1 MNSDRAN
8 SAVLSAV
15 VPAAGMGSRMKADTP
30 KQFIGINGKSI
41 LSHTLDRLMQLESL
55 DSIVVV
61 LDEATYNAGLVKFES
76 AKIKTCIGGR
86 SRAESVCNGLQD
98 LHAAGRT
105 SDMVLVH
112 DAARP
117 CVRVSD
123 IKRLV
128 DEVAGDDNGGL
139 LAMPV
144 VDTIKRV
151 GSINTDDTDNSGDVG
166 LRVTENV
173 DRNQLWRA
181 ATPQL
186 FPCELLLQ
194 SLKRALDEGADIT
207 DEASAMQHAGY
218 RPRVIECSADNIKAT
233 TPTDLA
239 LVQHYL
245 SIQQAEQSNA

>member
-8 SAVLSAV
+8 SAALSAV
-15 VPAAGMGSRMKADTP
+15 VPAAGVGSRMKADTP

-41 LSHTLDRLMQLESL
+41 LSHTIDRLLQLESL

-61 LDEATYNAGLVKFES
+61 LDESTYNAGLVEFES
-76 AKIKTCIGGR
+76 AKIKTCIGGS

-105 SDMVLVH
+105 SSMVLVH

-123 IKRLV
+123 INRLIN
-128 DEVAGDDNGGL
+128 EVGDDENGGL

-151 GSINTDDTDNSGDVG
+151 DTIKTADANS
-166 LRVTENV
+166 LRVCGNV
-173 DRNQLWRA
+173 DREQLWRA

-186 FPCELLLQ
+186 FPCEILLH
-194 SLKRALDEGADIT
+194 SLRRALDDGADIT
-207 DEASAMQHAGY
+207 DEASAMQHGGF
-218 RPRVIECSADNIKAT
+218 RPRVIECSADNIKVT

-245 SIQQAEQSNA
+245 TIQQSEQSNA